1 MGLFRRLARDK
12 RGVSAVEF
20 ALIAPALIAF
30 YFGLAELTQA
40 MMAERRTS
48 HAASSIGDL
57 VAQSSQIST
66 GTVTSIFTIARTIMS
81 PFPNTNAVLKM
92 RVTSIVADSSAVPK
106 VAWSQGDGLTA
117 LGTNTTQTVPTGL
130 ISAAGDSVILSEVQY
145 RYDSPVD
152 YFVPNAVT
160 FTKKFYLRPRKSDA
174 VAKIN

>member
-57 VAQSSQIST
+57 VAQSTQISDA
-66 GTVTSIFTIARTIMS
+66 TVTDIFTIARAVMS
-81 PFPNTNAVLKM
+81 PFPTTTLKM

-106 VAWSQGDGLTA
+106 VAWSKGDGLTA
-117 LGTNTTQTVPTGL
+117 LGANSTQTVPTGL
-130 ISAAGDSVILSEVQY
+130 ISVAGDSVILSEVQY
-145 RYDSPVD
+145 SYDSPVD
-152 YFVPNAVT
+152 YFVPNAVV
-160 FTKKFYLRPRKSDA
+160 FNKKFYLRPRKSDA
-174 VAKIN
+174 VTKVN

>member
-57 VAQSSQIST
+57 VAQSTQISDAT
-66 GTVTSIFTIARTIMS
+66 LTDVFTIARAVMS
-81 PFPNTNAVLKM
+81 PFPTTTLKM
-92 RVTSIVADSSAVPK
+92 RVTSIVADSAVSPK
-106 VAWSQGDGLTA
+106 VAWSKGDGLTA
-117 LGTNTTQTVPTGL
+117 LADDSTQTVPSGL
-130 ISAAGDSVILSEVQY
+130 LTAEGDSVILSEVEY
-145 RYDSPVD
+145 SYDSPVD

-160 FTKKFYLRPRKSDA
+160 FSKKFYLRPRKSDN
-174 VAKIN
+174 VAKVN